1 MEHLKKLENRSYSTI
16 QLLKSASMPA
26 HPPLPPEL
34 LLLDRDR
41 WLLVLARNFIL
52 LSNATGTHIFVFF
65 LQSKL
70 VSQKNA
76 LNIAWKKRLISC
88 MSCIL
93 LYCTLGWHHL
103 HSTSEFWSRK
113 WILYVEKYLF
123 CSILTWYYVLTVALS
138 VYNLLVHDLDLS
150 IYYGF
155 SKTGS
160 M

>member
-113 WILYVEKYLF
+113 WILYARKYLF

-138 VYNLLVHDLDLS
+138 VYNLLAHDLDLTSSLLTS
-150 IYYGF
+150 I
-155 SKTGS
+155 
-160 M
+160 

>member
-16 QLLKSASMPA
+16 QLLKSASMPT

-88 MSCIL
+88 MCLVS
-93 LYCTLGWHHL
+93 YCT
-103 HSTSEFWSRK
+103 
-113 WILYVEKYLF
+113 
-123 CSILTWYYVLTVALS
+123 
-138 VYNLLVHDLDLS
+138 VH
-150 IYYGF
+150 
-155 SKTGS
+155 
-160 M
+160 

>member
-16 QLLKSASMPA
+16 QLLKSASIPA

-113 WILYVEKYLF
+113 WILYVGNRYLF
-123 CSILTWYYVLTVALS
+123 CSIRGHIA
-138 VYNLLVHDLDLS
+138 
-150 IYYGF
+150 IG
-155 SKTGS
+155 K
-160 M
+160 

>member
-113 WILYVEKYLF
+113 WILYVGNICFVQFWPDTMYWLLHFQYIIYLYMIWTF
-123 CSILTWYYVLTVALS
+123 VFHYSLLTSI
-138 VYNLLVHDLDLS
+138 
-150 IYYGF
+150 
-155 SKTGS
+155 
-160 M
+160 

>member
-93 LYCTLGWHHL
+93 LYYTLGWHHL
-103 HSTSEFWSRK
+103 QVNFGAENEFCT
-113 WILYVEKYLF
+113 YVENICF
-123 CSILTWYYVLTVALS
+123 VQFWPDTTDCCTFSIWFTCTWS
-138 VYNLLVHDLDLS
+138 
-150 IYYGF
+150 GP
-155 SKTGS
+155 
-160 M
+160 

>member
-65 LQSKL
+65 LQQIGFTKKCIEYTLKEAYFPYFCVL
-70 VSQKNA
+70 V
-76 LNIAWKKRLISC
+76 R
-88 MSCIL
+88 
-93 LYCTLGWHHL
+93 
-103 HSTSEFWSRK
+103 
-113 WILYVEKYLF
+113 
-123 CSILTWYYVLTVALS
+123 VL
-138 VYNLLVHDLDLS
+138 
-150 IYYGF
+150 
-155 SKTGS
+155 
-160 M
+160 